1 MDILFFNPIQQ
12 SWRQDFARNDQ
23 VPVPGELHLRGRVNS
38 PDLTA
43 LFLMKA
49 MWPDNVHLLR
59 GCQEF
64 SSSCESGDLKDEVSL
79 RENNGVYG
87 LMIQTFNW
95 LPYAAVVNDRVFCV
109 SGGIG
114 RDALE

>member
-1 MDILFFNPIQQ
+1 
-12 SWRQDFARNDQ
+12 
-23 VPVPGELHLRGRVNS
+23 
-38 PDLTA
+38 
-43 LFLMKA
+43 MKA